1 MLSVI
6 NVKILRN
13 AYFLVCENISVTDAP
28 PGGDP
33 DSGDEAL
40 ASMLDRMVSNC
51 FTDVL
56 HHTCIGSTRD
66 DPSTWKIMASS
77 SNNLHSAI

>member
-1 MLSVI
+1 MLSKN
-6 NVKILRN
+6 NVKISRN
-13 AYFLVCENISVTDAP
+13 AYFFICENISVTDAP
-28 PGGDP
+28 PGGNP

-40 ASMLDRMVSNC
+40 APVLDRMVSNC
-51 FTDVL
+51 LTDVP